1 MNDDMKRDPEPVPAT
16 SYRLADNRSAL
27 QGRVFLTGTQAL
39 VRLLL
44 LQRKWDGAHGLKT
57 AGFVSG
63 YRGSPLAGVDVELW
77 RAGADLEAHDIRFL
91 PAINEDLA
99 ATALMGTQ
107 QVGADAERSFDG
119 VFGMWY
125 GKGPGLDRAGDA
137 LRHGN
142 AAGTT
147 RQGGVLVVV
156 GDDHAAVS
164 SSIPNASELSLMGW
178 GMPIVHPASVDEY
191 DAFGL
196 WGWAASRHAGLWV
209 AFKAISETVESGRSI
224 EVAPLPEFTVPDEPP
239 GTAETRA
246 YRSDDFLTP
255 AIEVRLAARLEALKA
270 FARLNSID
278 RLVAPAPD
286 ATAGIVVVGK
296 SFHDLMEVL
305 QRCGVDE
312 AELHR
317 IGLRIYKPGL
327 CFPLESQRAQ
337 DFCAGLRHV
346 LVIEE
351 KASVVEQQLKELV
364 FNQPQ
369 RPTVCGKHDLTGGAL
384 LTWVGQLGPASI
396 ASALRAWLASIGD
409 PLVERI
415 DAGLF
420 AKPALLSNESDGMRR
435 LPYFC
440 SGCPHSSS
448 TKVPKGSRALAGV
461 GCHYMA
467 NWMDRS
473 TSGLTQMGGE
483 GADWLGHAPFTTRPH
498 IFQNMGEGTYFH
510 SGYLA
515 LRQAVA
521 SGANITYKILFND
534 AVAMTGGQPV
544 DGSISV
550 PQICTQVASEGAKR
564 VVVVTDNP
572 EAYRGVRLEEGV
584 RVHHRRDLDAVQRE
598 LREIAGVTVLV
609 YDQTCAA
616 EKRRRRKKKS
626 YPDPAKRMFINAA
639 VCEGCG
645 DCGVQS
651 NCFSVAPLET
661 EFGRKRQIE
670 QSSCN
675 KDYSCAEGFCP
686 SFVTVLGG
694 EVRKSSTALSPAP
707 DLHALAGVLPL
718 PVLPEVDRPFDM
730 LVAGVGGTGV
740 ITVGALVTMAAHLEG
755 KGASVLDFT
764 ALAQKGGSV
773 VSHIRVAGRPS
784 LLHAVRVQ
792 PQRARTLIVAD
803 MVVGALPDVLGT
815 VKDGGTQVIVNSH
828 LQTLAEFTRSPDLPF
843 RHEALLEKFRAA
855 AGEAQVQAL
864 DAHDAAKALL
874 GDAIGANML
883 LLGFAWQSGGVP
895 IGLDA
900 LMRAVEL
907 NGVAVEANKKAFAA
921 GRLAAH
927 DPAWKAKLSG
937 REGTVVQLMRPQ
949 GLEKLIE
956 TRVRFLEDYQSVSY
970 AKRYLDFLRR
980 VEAAER
986 AVAPEARK
994 LRLTDAVARNL
1005 FKLMA
1010 YKDEY
1015 EVARLYTRPEFLAEL
1030 RAQFAGDFRLQ
1041 FNLAPTWLAKRNA
1054 QGLPTKRAYGQW
1066 MLAMFKGLGALR
1078 RLRGTPFDPFGY
1090 TAERRQERQL
1100 IAEYRQLV
1108 ERLLEGLSADRLAD
1122 AARIA
1127 GLAEK
1132 IRGYGHIKDESI
1144 RSYRK
1149 ELAAALNGAPH
1160 GRAAPALRMA

>member
-1 MNDDMKRDPEPVPAT
+1 MNDTMNSNTRQA
-16 SYRLADNRSAL
+16 LAAAYQLTDNRTARH
-27 QGRVFLTGTQAL
+27 GRVFLTGTQAL

-44 LQRKWDGAHGLKT
+44 LQRQRDEAHGLHT

-63 YRGSPLAGVDVELW
+63 YRGSPLAGVDTELW
-77 RAGADLEAHDIRFL
+77 RAQAELCAHDINFL

-99 ATALMGTQ
+99 ATAVMGSQ
-107 QVGADAERSFDG
+107 QVGVDPQRKFDG
-119 VFGMWY
+119 VFAMWY

-147 RQGGVLVVV
+147 RTGGVLMVV

-178 GMPIVHPASVDEY
+178 GVPIVNPASVDEY

-196 WGWAASRHAGLWV
+196 WGWAASRHAGTWV

-224 EVAPLPEFTVPDEPP
+224 EVSPVPEFITPDDAP
-239 GTAETRA
+239 GAAEARSYRA
-246 YRSDDFLTP
+246 DDFLTP
-255 AIEVRLAARLEALKA
+255 AIEVRLAAKLEALEA

-278 RLVAPAPD
+278 RLVAPAPG
-286 ATAGIVVVGK
+286 ATTGIVAVGK

-305 QRCGVDE
+305 QRAGIGEDE
-312 AELHR
+312 LQQL
-317 IGLRIYKPGL
+317 GLRIYKPGL
-327 CFPLESQRAQ
+327 TFPLESRRAQ
-337 DFCAGLRHV
+337 AFCDGLRHV

-364 FNQPQ
+364 FNQER
-369 RPTVCGKHDLTGGAL
+369 RPTICGKHDLSGKPL
-384 LTWVGQLGPASI
+384 LTWTGQLNPLSI
-396 ASALRAWLASIGD
+396 ASALRTWLAAIAD
-409 PLVERI
+409 PLAERI
-415 DAGLF
+415 DGCVF
-420 AKPALLSNESDGMRR
+420 ARPALLSNASDGMRR

-440 SGCPHSSS
+440 SGCPHNSS
-448 TKVPKGSRALAGV
+448 TKVPDGSRALAGV

-467 NWMDRS
+467 SWMDRS
-473 TSGLTQMGGE
+473 TGGLTQMGGE
-483 GADWLGHAPFTTRPH
+483 GADWLGHAPFTAMPH

-515 LRQAVA
+515 IRQAIA

-544 DGSISV
+544 DGKISV
-550 PQICTQVASEGAKR
+550 PQICTQVASEGARR
-564 VVVVTDNP
+564 VVVVTDYP
-572 EAYRGVRLEEGV
+572 ENYRGVNLGEGV
-584 RVHHRRDLDAVQRE
+584 HVHHRRDLDAVQRE
-598 LREIAGVTVLV
+598 LRDIPGVTALV

-616 EKRRRRKKKS
+616 EKRRRRKKKAF
-626 YPDPAKRMFINAA
+626 PDPAKRMFINAA

-651 NCFSVAPLET
+651 NCLSVAPLET

-707 DLHALAGVLPL
+707 DLAALARDLPMPRL
-718 PVLPEVDRPFDM
+718 PALDEPFDM

-740 ITVGALVTMAAHLEG
+740 ITVGAMLTMAAHLEG

-773 VSHIRVAGRPS
+773 VSHIRIADKPG

-803 MVVGALPDVLGT
+803 MVVASLPDVLGT
-815 VKDGGTQVIVNSH
+815 VKEGVTQLVVNSH
-828 LQTLAEFTRSPDLPF
+828 LQTLAEFTRAPDLPF
-843 RHEALLEKFRAA
+843 RNDALLEKFQAA
-855 AGEAQVQAL
+855 AGEAQVLAF
-864 DAHDAAKALL
+864 DAHDAAKSLL
-874 GDAIGANML
+874 GDAIGGNML
-883 LLGFAWQSGGVP
+883 LLGCAWQRGLVP
-895 IGLDA
+895 VGLDA
-900 LMRAVEL
+900 LMRAIEL
-907 NGVAVEANKKAFAA
+907 NGVAVEANRKAFAA

-937 REGTVVQLMRPQ
+937 RGETVVQLVLPHS
-949 GLEKLIE
+949 LDKLIE
-956 TRVRFLEDYQSVSY
+956 SRVRFLEDYQSVSY
-970 AKRYLDFLRR
+970 AKRYLDFVRR

-986 AVAPEARK
+986 RVAPEARK
-994 LRLTDAVARNL
+994 TRLAETVARNL

-1015 EVARLYTRPEFLAEL
+1015 EVARLYTRPEFLAGL
-1030 RAQFAGDFRLQ
+1030 QAQFEGDFKLE
-1041 FNLAPTWLAKRNA
+1041 FNLAPPLFAKRNA
-1054 QGLPTKRAYGQW
+1054 QGLLMKRAYGPW
-1066 MLAMFKGLGALR
+1066 MMTAFKGLGALR
-1078 RLRGTPFDPFGY
+1078 RLRGTPLDVFGY
-1090 TAERRQERQL
+1090 MAERRQERQL
-1100 IAEYRQLV
+1100 IVEYRQLV
-1108 ERLLEGLSADRLAD
+1108 EQLLEGLSPDRLAE
-1122 AARIA
+1122 AVRVAS
-1127 GLAEK
+1127 LAEK
-1132 IRGYGHIKDESI
+1132 IRGYGHVKEESI
-1144 RSYRK
+1144 RAYRK
-1149 ELAAALNGAPH
+1149 ALAAALDGAPE
-1160 GRAAPALRMA
+1160 GRHAPALKIA